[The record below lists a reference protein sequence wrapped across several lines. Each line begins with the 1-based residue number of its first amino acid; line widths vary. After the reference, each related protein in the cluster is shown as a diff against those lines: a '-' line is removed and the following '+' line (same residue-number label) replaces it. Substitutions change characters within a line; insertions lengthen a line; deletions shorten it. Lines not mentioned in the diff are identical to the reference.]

1 MMQKFYFQCIE
12 YQKKIKRMFKKLCT
26 QMAIVALLK
35 VAKIVDTTQMSIN

>member
-12 YQKKIKRMFKKLCT
+12 YQKEIKHMFKKLCT